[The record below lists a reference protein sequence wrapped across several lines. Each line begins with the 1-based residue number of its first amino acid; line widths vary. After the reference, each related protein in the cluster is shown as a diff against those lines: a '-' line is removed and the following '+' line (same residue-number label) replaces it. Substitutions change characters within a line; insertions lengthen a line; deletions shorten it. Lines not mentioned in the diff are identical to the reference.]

1 LDKQAKMAII
11 KMEQQDTGL
20 LGMGAT
26 LLGYAGTMLGA
37 FWNIQSMQI
46 IAFLFTAF
54 AGFCTGIYYIVKAI
68 KEIINKN
75 KLS

>member
-1 LDKQAKMAII
+1 
-11 KMEQQDTGL
+11 
-20 LGMGAT
+20 
-26 LLGYAGTMLGA
+26 MLGA

>member
-1 LDKQAKMAII
+1 
-11 KMEQQDTGL
+11 MEQGVKKNKISMGHQDNGL
-20 LGMGAT
+20 LGMAAT
-26 LLGYAGTMLGA
+26 LFGYAATMLGA

-54 AGFCTGIYYIVKAI
+54 AGFCTGIYYIVKAT
-68 KEIINKN
+68 KEIINKH